1 MIFASTPTTGSPH
14 HRRGRY
20 LAAGVGWGRVHAPNP
35 ILVRIR
41 LDDERARGRGSTI
54 GLRERVDMWL
64 SSIAALDTFGGY
76 RAWDSP
82 DHPRHALT
90 TATTDEVDHARR
102 VLGRLVPHLENR
114 SQP

>member
-41 LDDERARGRGSTI
+41 LDDESAREHGSTI

-64 SSIAALDTFGGY
+64 SSIAALDAFGGY
-76 RAWDSP
+76 PSWESP
-82 DHPRHALT
+82 GHPRHVLI
-90 TATTDEVDHARR
+90 TATIDEVDHAQG
-102 VLGRLVPHLENR
+102 VLERLVPHLENR
-114 SQP
+114 SR